1 MDVRHPTI
9 RRAGCLPSSRSD
21 RARVPVTMPRQ
32 TDGKMR
38 LDGSGAAK
46 GQPEYP
52 VDERGRVQGASEL
65 EAAAS
70 KRAMAN
76 DRVYSRIQKEKRRC
90 PEDQRKHSRL
100 RGQDKSPYIARWV
113 GCWRFNGLVFAWAM
127 CAAIAQCSLRQGNL
141 FFRRKFNEM
150 SKRCVPP
157 NVRHGSRPS
166 GALQKPLPPGWTG
179 QKGLPVLVTCNL

>member
-1 MDVRHPTI
+1 MQTI
-9 RRAGCLPSSRSD
+9 NDGTHDILPAAVAANSRPD

-46 GQPEYP
+46 GQPEDP

-65 EAAAS
+65 EAAKS

-90 PEDQRKHSRL
+90 PEDRRKHNRL
-100 RGQDKSPYIARWV
+100 RGQDKRAHIALRS
-113 GCWRFNGLVFAWAM
+113 GCCFCTSFLRLRHLAEPKHKVCACRKWRRINDFPH
-127 CAAIAQCSLRQGNL
+127 IAK
-141 FFRRKFNEM
+141 FRHER
-150 SKRCVPP
+150 
-157 NVRHGSRPS
+157 
-166 GALQKPLPPGWTG
+166 
-179 QKGLPVLVTCNL
+179 